1 MSAHEQAADIGAE
14 AAREW
19 ADSRKGWELVS
30 YRLIGLPYWRVRT
43 RLRVLER
50 KAVGPIDEY
59 LLRSISLGI
68 DQPEDLGALLGLDEP
83 VLDAHLVE
91 LLTLEAIARKP
102 GGLELT
108 QTGRDLVA
116 ETGRVTSEI
125 RTIDLDWD
133 GLLRRPT
140 APLEGWTEPRE
151 LTRAGLREVQPSPAR
166 GPDLPEMRVNRD
178 RIEAMLRQLTQE
190 KDTFDLLDIGGVE
203 RRHRI
208 YRPAVA
214 LAFRGE
220 SGPETQIA
228 IAIEGRLS
236 EEHEEAF
243 ARAGLAKRLGVEDR
257 GLPSF
262 KRQLGDVLPEV
273 LESGQSL
280 APHQH
285 RDVLDIALE
294 KSAKRLLIWTP
305 SVHAATLNR
314 GRLGQLQA
322 LLERGVDVRIVVLSL
337 NMQKL
342 PLGPATENALR
353 DLVAEHSNLTLGV
366 VRRLGPSVL
375 ISDQRMLAA
384 GGYDWLGQ
392 TGDVLPRIR
401 DMSGRVVTDATL
413 IDAAWERLSDQAQLM
428 PKREERK
435 SQRRQRPPDGQDR
448 RVRID
453 DNDEAG

>member
-1 MSAHEQAADIGAE
+1 MSEHEQAADVGAE

-19 ADSRKGWELVS
+19 AESRKGWELVS

-50 KAVGPIDEY
+50 KTVGPIDEY

-83 VLDAHLVE
+83 VLDARLVE

-125 RTIDLDWD
+125 RTVDLDWD
-133 GLLRRPT
+133 GLLRRPA

-151 LTRAGLREVQPSPAR
+151 LRRAGLREVQPSPAR

-190 KDTFDLLDIGGVE
+190 KDTFDLLDIGGID

-214 LAFRGE
+214 LAFRSE
-220 SGPETQIA
+220 SGPDTQIA
-228 IAIEGRLS
+228 IAIDGRLS

-243 ARAGLAKRLGVEDR
+243 ARAGLAKRFGVEDR

-262 KRQLGDVLPEV
+262 KRQLGDVLQEV
-273 LESGQSL
+273 LESGQPL

-305 SVHAATLNR
+305 SVHAATFNR

-342 PLGPATENALR
+342 PLGPGTENSLR
-353 DLVAEHSNLTLGV
+353 DLVAEHGNLTLGV

-375 ISDQRMLAA
+375 ISDQQVLAA

-392 TGDVLPRIR
+392 TGDVLPTLR
-401 DMSGRVVTDATL
+401 DMSGRIVTDATL
-413 IDAAWERLSDQAQLM
+413 IDAIWERLGDQAQLM

-435 SQRRQRPPDGQDR
+435 SQRRQRPRDGQGR

-453 DNDEAG
+453 DNDKAG